1 MMKQSLMADIAE
13 SSVSESD
20 VEELDYDVKEAI
32 VPRNDGGWIELEVPC
47 SGALRNPTDVS

>member
-13 SSVSESD
+13 SSASESD
-20 VEELDYDVKEAI
+20 VEELDYDVKEAN

-47 SGALRNPTDVS
+47 SGVMRDPTDVA

>member
-47 SGALRNPTDVS
+47 SGVMRDPTDVA